1 MALMLARQRWAGGS
15 GSGSGGGG
23 GGGGGSGG
31 GGGGGTP
38 APWASRGRYE
48 PGVRHTPGITAAAVA
63 PGVAIIVM
71 PRVVPTP
78 PARATVHIY
87 IFPSYTLQKSCGIR
101 QV

>member
-1 MALMLARQRWAGGS
+1 MALILARQRWAGGS
-15 GSGSGGGG
+15 GSG
-23 GGGGGSGG
+23 GGGGGS
-31 GGGGGTP
+31 GGGTP